1 MNHLSRIMIIDE
13 KKNSV
18 IIDVSP
24 QTLKMIGVKQEEIKK
39 HKSRRQLILEMDEF
53 LKNSQK

>member
-1 MNHLSRIMIIDE
+1 MSKIMIIDE

-18 IIDVSP
+18 VIDVSP
-24 QTLKMIGVKQEEIKK
+24 QILKMIGVKQEEIKK